1 MAMDKKSSR
10 TIGFVLFLVGTLLLI
25 YIGVLST
32 WGEVEATFFNS
43 ALRSDE
49 PLDTLSCPA
58 VITPNETS
66 YVSASFFNPADK
78 PIELEIRTYVT
89 EGFVTLMTEYITE
102 VPLEPQ
108 ETKFIQIPIFP
119 ENAAYNRFV
128 MVRMHQ
134 MKQVPLPY
142 MNASCG
148 VVLVNVP
155 LLTGTQFIIFIIS
168 FGLILSTLGITLW
181 GRNSRPLIWLRLRK
195 FQAMIIFTV
204 AALVFAIIALL
215 NYWFFAIILLIVW
228 ILMGI
233 GMVFHFSTI
242 SKGEVDVYRTPIDE

>member
-1 MAMDKKSSR
+1 MAMNKKHLR
-10 TIGFVLFLVGTLLLI
+10 TIGLILFIFGTFLLI

-32 WGEVEATFFNS
+32 WGEVEASFFNA

-49 PLDTLSCPA
+49 PLSTLKCPA
-58 VITPNETS
+58 VITPNENS
-66 YVSASFFNPADK
+66 YVSASFFNPEDK

-89 EGFVTLMTEYITE
+89 EGFVTLMTEYITD
-102 VPLEPQ
+102 VPLEPE

-142 MNASCG
+142 KNASCG

-155 LLTGTQFIIFIIS
+155 LLTGNQFIIVNLS
-168 FGLILSTLGITLW
+168 LGLILAALGITIW
-181 GRNSRPLIWLRLRK
+181 ARNSRPLIWLRLSK
-195 FQAMIIFTV
+195 FRAMLIFTF
-204 AALVFAIIALL
+204 AALVFAIVALL
-215 NYWFFAIILLIVW
+215 NYWFFAILLLVICV
-228 ILMGI
+228 LMGI
-233 GMVFHFSTI
+233 GMVFHYSTI
-242 SKGEVDVYRTPIDE
+242 SKEDTDINKLPSEE